1 MLLMFLS
8 GGVGCRDPA
17 PPFLW
22 GCTFFALVIDGFGG
36 MCILVEMITSS
47 ETFDDLTITTYDNDK
62 IYIECAK
69 PITTE
74 VLRERLA
81 TISGFD
87 THQRGGG
94 TSGNDARIVHDSPQ
108 IAGDSGNRLQD

>member
-1 MLLMFLS
+1 
-8 GGVGCRDPA
+8 
-17 PPFLW
+17 
-22 GCTFFALVIDGFGG
+22 
-36 MCILVEMITSS
+36 MITET

-69 PITTE
+69 PITTK

-87 THQRGGG
+87 THQRGCG
-94 TSGNDARIVHDSPQ
+94 TTRNDARIIHDAPKV
-108 IAGDSGNRLQD
+108 AGDSGNRI

>member
-1 MLLMFLS
+1 
-8 GGVGCRDPA
+8 
-17 PPFLW
+17 
-22 GCTFFALVIDGFGG
+22 
-36 MCILVEMITSS
+36 MITSS
-47 ETFDDLTITTYDNDK
+47 ETFDGLTITTYANHE

-87 THQRGGG
+87 THQRGSG
-94 TSGNDARIVHDSPQ
+94 TTGHDARIVHDSPK
-108 IAGDSGNRLQD
+108 IAGDNRHTLQD

>member
-1 MLLMFLS
+1 MFLS
-8 GGVGCRDPA
+8 GGLVCRDSS

-22 GCTFFALVIDGFGG
+22 GCLFFALVIDGFDG
-36 MCILVEMITSS
+36 MCILVEMITCS

-81 TISGFD
+81 TLSGFD
-87 THQRGGG
+87 PDKRGGG
-94 TSGNDARIVHDSPQ
+94 TTGNDARLMTVKLKSVEQREIKS
-108 IAGDSGNRLQD
+108 

>member
-1 MLLMFLS
+1 
-8 GGVGCRDPA
+8 
-17 PPFLW
+17 
-22 GCTFFALVIDGFGG
+22 
-36 MCILVEMITSS
+36 MITET
-47 ETFDDLTITTYDNDK
+47 ETFDGLTITTYANHE

-81 TISGFD
+81 TISGFNPD
-87 THQRGGG
+87 QRGGG
-94 TSGNDARIVHDSPQ
+94 TTGHDARLVHDSPQ

>member
-1 MLLMFLS
+1 
-8 GGVGCRDPA
+8 
-17 PPFLW
+17 
-22 GCTFFALVIDGFGG
+22 
-36 MCILVEMITSS
+36 MCILVEMITET

-69 PITTE
+69 PIATE

-87 THQRGGG
+87 TDQRGGG
-94 TSGNDARIVHDSPQ
+94 TVGNDARIVHDSPQ
-108 IAGDSGNRLQD
+108 IAGDRGNRLQD

>member
-1 MLLMFLS
+1 
-8 GGVGCRDPA
+8 
-17 PPFLW
+17 
-22 GCTFFALVIDGFGG
+22 
-36 MCILVEMITSS
+36 MITET
-47 ETFDDLTITTYDNDK
+47 ETFDGLTITTYANHK

-69 PITTE
+69 PITTK

-81 TISGFD
+81 TVSGFD

>member
-1 MLLMFLS
+1 
-8 GGVGCRDPA
+8 
-17 PPFLW
+17 
-22 GCTFFALVIDGFGG
+22 
-36 MCILVEMITSS
+36 MITSS
-47 ETFDDLTITTYDNDK
+47 ETFDGLTITTYENHE

-94 TSGNDARIVHDSPQ
+94 TVGNDARIVHDAPQ
-108 IAGDSGNRLQD
+108 IAGDRGNRLQD